1 MTKLLTFGQELS
13 PFEKLFKKML
23 NARHGSFQIKEEK
36 LNHGKKFEPKKDRE
50 TYIDAMK
57 LTLKWIYLCEKQEL

>member
-1 MTKLLTFGQELS
+1 MQDME
-13 PFEKLFKKML
+13 
-23 NARHGSFQIKEEK
+23 SFQIKEEG

-50 TYIDAMK
+50 AYIDAIK